1 MPFDYTGSFSGSFT
15 GDITS
20 TNGVISSSAQVS
32 YSQIRNKPTTIS
44 AFQANSILANTN
56 FRQSSF
62 VNYSSSVAEQIVTLN
77 TGVAAAT
84 QTLGLV
90 GNTLS
95 ISNGNSVSLANLGA
109 GAGGTTIW
117 STGSQDPLSY
127 TYLESQN
134 NLQLTGSLRVS
145 GGVTGSLFGTAATA
159 SYISDTFISAS
170 AARSGFG
177 QSDTFPYTGDAQ
189 ITGSLSILHTGLD
202 ALRIEATDGIE
213 IVRHDGAFGIAS
225 GKNQGGHIY
234 PGAAGILYNRDGTLA
249 TNGGPLGNGAQ
260 ETFMFN
266 GYNSGT
272 SIGLSTVTDGNVL
285 FISGGL
291 NQTWIGYGTSTKDSK
306 LWVRDYL
313 NVEGSISASGGISGS
328 SLWLNGIGD
337 VSASLASAIAAS
349 MGAVFPYV
357 GNAQITGSLKITN
370 VMKVG
375 DLSSTTLPTAEAG
388 MIAYSASAFYFGVG

>member
-15 GDITS
+15 GVITS

>member
-15 GDITS
+15 GAITS

>member
-32 YSQIRNKPTTIS
+32 YTQIRNKPTTIS

-77 TGVAAAT
+77 TGVATAT
-84 QTLGLV
+84 QTLGLA

-109 GAGGTTIW
+109 SVGGTTIW
-117 STGSQDPLSY
+117 STGSQDSGSY

-145 GGVTGSLFGTAATA
+145 GGVTASLFGTAATA